1 MANKLLQLL
10 VQTGDVS
17 DKFLPNLLPK
27 AQKGKTVFSKQLIDY
42 KIPSGYSNISNDNI
56 LSSKQLAS
64 EFTKQAQAKAEIAN
78 RKMLANRETV
88 RSYDPEKENESLL
101 SRLYHIAVNPMT
113 ALSYKTHGR
122 DIPDHFER
130 GEKNILETAT
140 NIINPF
146 AAADAV
152 SEIPGNLKKGQFLQA
167 GLNSIAAIPW
177 LEELRGAKSLAK
189 EKGILKEVIDP
200 ETGESSFLNKPKPIV
215 EPEVRFGRDDM
226 GMYRRRGDSKT
237 YILNNDGE
245 LGSTNAISLRH
256 PGFLNETEYNQLQK
270 LYTKPNTSRAALMK
284 EYNRMNLITNDKGSI
299 PVLEHHLSS
308 GNKYNQFIENQA
320 EKAFYLRDNPVSNE
334 GWPQGYSIN
343 DTWGNGP
350 SFADMYNNS
359 LKRKLTVGLEK
370 IDKSLGS
377 LVPAKQA
384 PKINYD
390 ELENAINQRLTKG
403 MGIKKTGE
411 PLSIKINVGSDNVMP
426 NEFQTYIDGQRSGG
440 IGLRQNM
447 DAYSNN
453 RKLSEILFPDANA
466 AWRSTPGFRKTG
478 DYPFN
483 LTGKADDYYNKGLSG
498 EFNAAI
504 NDVLKENGYGN
515 ILSGGTGHTPL
526 GKARW
531 ENLVNKGIAE
541 KFGEKYGESFY
552 KLKAEGGP
560 ILDPRG
566 QWAHP
571 GKVTRIP
578 SANITMQGVPYP
590 VYGVGSNGQ
599 EQMMYPE
606 NHYDF
611 GGASYVDEYPI
622 MQNGGSLPQFQVAG
636 WVQRAA
642 NAEYSCAANPRSNLR
657 EATEVTSGGKGDPY
671 RDSKNERWK
680 AQGSEWKNQG
690 ITKEDFNNA
699 FNDSSRM
706 GNSFM
711 NPEYAKY
718 FDPANGKVKPEYGSI
733 SNNLIP
739 RVKYY
744 AQAPGF
750 PMGQRPTIQ
759 KILDFQMSQPG
770 GLEGY
775 RQLVKDDY
783 PYNVNPFI
791 PVKEDGGQHTN
802 KYPILQN
809 EGGTLPEVTVYGH
822 RNPTA
827 KAYFDR
833 WRKEAESWQDREEPI
848 NTPMS
853 KYLAA
858 EQIYDKYKGKN
869 INMIEKGTRP
879 TFSPFS
885 NTLNIV
891 NPEEDY
897 YGDSFIEE
905 LPHQLQKDK
914 IGALKFATR
923 HLTKDLWGTLKNI
936 SLSDTLNPDA
946 WTRAYENNYFTPGT
960 QEYEAHSIIEPKLK
974 DEFQILA
981 DKEYNKLTAN
991 KNKMQKGG
999 LTKKQP
1005 TAPVVNPY
1013 MDVDSQAADAF
1024 RSMIP
1029 LPGNASQMLAKVA
1042 FKDARMSNN
1051 SLTDEQKLILWNTIQ
1066 NARKRSGVVNGGGTE
1081 YQDYGNQGYGTSDDF
1096 NDWFNRGKVG
1106 FIKGAYRSMTNP
1118 GFNLASTIGRGRY
1131 WQDPNNPDDVMY
1143 TDVYDW
1149 NPTESNFK
1157 GTNAYQLL
1165 RNQLRSG
1172 EDKNLNQQKND
1183 NYRMNFK
1190 LSKKEIDEIQRR
1202 KDMAAQGSLGLG
1214 LFKNGGQNKQP
1225 LERKHNI
1232 KVIYK

>member
-27 AQKGKTVFSKQLIDY
+27 AQKGIIVPPPNLNKY
-42 KIPSGYSNISNDNI
+42 DNI
-56 LSSKQLAS
+56 PNPA
-64 EFTKQAQAKAEIAN
+64 
-78 RKMLANRETV
+78 TV
-88 RSYDPEKENESLL
+88 RRDIMMREQVAQQAARQALRDKQGYIRNAEPDESGP
-101 SRLYHIAVNPMT
+101 SRVWNIMTNPMT
-113 ALSYKTHGR
+113 ALSYKTRGK
-122 DIPDHFER
+122 DIPAHFER
-130 GEKNILETAT
+130 GPQNILEMAT
-140 NIINPF
+140 NVVNPF
-146 AAADAV
+146 YYMNEGKEAGRDIGSFAKQVVTDPYHANPNKLGSGLLHGLSALPLL
-152 SEIPGNLKKGQFLQA
+152 SELGP
-167 GLNSIAAIPW
+167 
-177 LEELRGAKSLAK
+177 ELRGAQALSNEQRVLR
-189 EKGILKEVIDP
+189 EIVDP
-200 ETGESSFLNKPKPIV
+200 ETGESSFIAKPKPVV
-215 EPEVRFGRDDM
+215 EPEVTYGTDDM
-226 GMYRRRGDSKT
+226 GSFRRVGNRKE
-237 YILNNDGE
+237 YILNERWTNPPIVNRDQFNE
-245 LGSTNAISLRH
+245 LSNLYGKPDNVV
-256 PGFLNETEYNQLQK
+256 PTE
-270 LYTKPNTSRAALMK
+270 
-284 EYNRMNLITNDKGSI
+284 
-299 PVLEHHLSS
+299 
-308 GNKYNQFIENQA
+308 IENEFGRRHNLNMNDLA
-320 EKAFYLRDNPVSNE
+320 SDRHLIN
-334 GWPQGYSIN
+334 SIN
-343 DTWGNGP
+343 SQRPYEDYLAR
-350 SFADMYNNS
+350 SRFADQDRYTMQFNHDPNFWNNVVQNDNGFQRLRNGFSQLGNPIKSS
-359 LKRKLTVGLEK
+359 LSKLDRKLGTLLPSRTPV
-370 IDKSLGS
+370 D
-377 LVPAKQA
+377 
-384 PKINYD
+384 INHE
-390 ELENAINQRLTKG
+390 ELEAAINQNLRNG
-403 MGIKKTGE
+403 MGIKKIGE
-411 PLSIKINVGSDNVMP
+411 PVSVKLNMASDEP
-426 NEFQTYIDGQRSGG
+426 NRLFFDTYVDNGQTGRISF
-440 IGLRQNM
+440 LRNTAPYDNRMQSFT
-447 DAYSNN
+447 DRIFPSNN
-453 RKLSEILFPDANA
+453 PMSKWVNTE
-466 AWRSTPGFRKTG
+466 GFKKTG

-483 LTGKADDYYNKGLSG
+483 NSTRASEYYNKGVSG
-498 EFNAAI
+498 EINAAI
-504 NDVLKENGYGN
+504 NAALKEKNLGN
-515 ILSGGTGHTPL
+515 ILSGGTGHTPM
-526 GKARW
+526 GADRW
-531 ENLVNKGIAE
+531 KNLVNKGFAE
-541 KFGEKYGESFY
+541 DFGYDPITSQNYY
-552 KLKAEGGP
+552 KLKKDGGP
-560 ILDPRG
+560 IVDPRG

-578 SANITMQGVPYP
+578 SSNITMKGVPYP

-611 GGASYVDEYPI
+611 GGASYVDEYPM
-622 MQNGGSLPQFQVAG
+622 MQNGG
-636 WVQRAA
+636 
-642 NAEYSCAANPRSNLR
+642 N
-657 EATEVTSGGKGDPY
+657 
-671 RDSKNERWK
+671 
-680 AQGSEWKNQG
+680 
-690 ITKEDFNNA
+690 
-699 FNDSSRM
+699 
-706 GNSFM
+706 
-711 NPEYAKY
+711 
-718 FDPANGKVKPEYGSI
+718 
-733 SNNLIP
+733 
-739 RVKYY
+739 
-744 AQAPGF
+744 
-750 PMGQRPTIQ
+750 
-759 KILDFQMSQPG
+759 
-770 GLEGY
+770 
-775 RQLVKDDY
+775 
-783 PYNVNPFI
+783 
-791 PVKEDGGQHTN
+791 
-802 KYPILQN
+802 
-809 EGGTLPEVTVYGH
+809 TLPEITVYGH

-827 KAYFDR
+827 KTYFDR

-858 EQIYDKYKGKN
+858 EQMFDKYKGKN

-891 NPEEDY
+891 NPEDDY
-897 YGDSFIEE
+897 YGNSFINE

-914 IGALKFATR
+914 IGAWKFATR

-974 DEFQILA
+974 DEFKILA

-1005 TAPVVNPY
+1005 KAPVVNPY

-1042 FKDARMSNN
+1042 FKDARMSNS

-1202 KDMAAQGSLGLG
+1202 KDMAAQGTLGLG
-1214 LFKNGGQNKQP
+1214 LFKYGGQNKQP

-1232 KVIYK
+1232 KVTYK